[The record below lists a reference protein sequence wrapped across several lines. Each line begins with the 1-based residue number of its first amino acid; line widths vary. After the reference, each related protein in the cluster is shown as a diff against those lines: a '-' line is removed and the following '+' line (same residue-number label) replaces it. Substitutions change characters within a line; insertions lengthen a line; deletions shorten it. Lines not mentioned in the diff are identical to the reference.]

1 MFPYVIQNKKF
12 INYWMI
18 FIVLITVLLLF
29 VLLTKYEECNIYTG
43 LKENN
48 KTKILIENENITKLP
63 EKLVFENKSYNY
75 KIVEISE
82 DYYLNN
88 NKFYKMITIESDYK
102 TNKKA
107 VELKFVYGKKSLFDE
122 IAGGKI

>member
-102 TNKKA
+102 INKKA

-122 IAGGKI
+122 ITGGKI